1 MSQKIRHEE
10 SAARG
15 LRFRFVDEL
24 PTRRGYDEDEVLP
37 AATLLRLPPRGAYV
51 ALGAKTSSNMPCLPF
66 DLSLCSVR
74 HLARRH
80 VCVRNLTADI
90 FYAWSA
96 EAISVSCDVGFV
108 GAAVHLLTQLSDAPW
123 SRATIKRGMSAQ
135 IRFWRLPEGRWV
147 LGI

>member
-1 MSQKIRHEE
+1 MSQQFRHEA

-51 ALGAKTSSNMPCLPF
+51 APGAKTSGNMPCLQF

-74 HLARRH
+74 HLARCY

-90 FYAWSA
+90 FYWGLGFRPRGTAHQRDA
-96 EAISVSCDVGFV
+96 VSPSIEILD
-108 GAAVHLLTQLSDAPW
+108 
-123 SRATIKRGMSAQ
+123 
-135 IRFWRLPEGRWV
+135 
-147 LGI
+147 